1 MKRNEELE
9 LQAVSL
15 QRQYETERSDAE
27 KQLTEK
33 TSRIEQLQ

>member
-9 LQAVSL
+9 LQAVSM
-15 QRQYETERSDAE
+15 QRQYETERSETE

-33 TSRIEQLQ
+33 TTTIEELQ

>member
-15 QRQYETERSDAE
+15 QRQYETERSEAE

-33 TSRIEQLQ
+33 TTTIEELQ

>member
-9 LQAVSL
+9 LQVVSM
-15 QRQYETERSDAE
+15 QRQYETERSETE

-33 TSRIEQLQ
+33 TTTIDELQ